1 MNFNI
6 EMSSRYADSRPG
18 DFSRSEDKFPTDAVR
33 SRVGR
38 ASWPFLV
45 GARRTPDRRE
55 CREVAGNEPSFSI

>member
-6 EMSSRYADSRPG
+6 EMSSRYSDSRPG
-18 DFSRSEDKFPTDAVR
+18 DLLRSDGKTPVDVVR

-45 GARRTPDRRE
+45 GAGRAPDRRE
-55 CREVAGNEPSFSI
+55 CREVMSSEPSFSS